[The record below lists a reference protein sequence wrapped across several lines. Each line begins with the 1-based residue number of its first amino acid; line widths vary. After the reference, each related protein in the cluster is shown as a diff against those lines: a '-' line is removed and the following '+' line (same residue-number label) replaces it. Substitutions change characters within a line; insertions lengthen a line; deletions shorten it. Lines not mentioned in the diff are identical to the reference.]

1 MKIDELAHKP
11 VGRLL
16 WQYSLPSV
24 VGMVVVSMYNVI
36 DRVIIGQQVGAAAI
50 AGLAITFP
58 VMNLATAFGTLI
70 GVGSSAR
77 ISILLGQKR
86 HEEASN
92 VLGNAL
98 ILTVLL
104 GTLYIAF
111 FAAFLD
117 EILVAFGASEAT
129 LPYAHDFMAT
139 LLPGL
144 LLMNLTWSFNNI
156 QRASGYPRRAM
167 AAMLISTGVNLVLA
181 IVFVMGLDM
190 GIRGAALATDCA
202 MFTAMVFVMWHF
214 VQRDSVVHF
223 RRGIYGLRWPVIV
236 SIISIGAAPALVNAV
251 GCLINIVLNNK
262 LKTFGGDMAIGAAG
276 LFTTYTQLIV
286 MVVIGICQGMQ
297 PIVGYNYGAGKFHR
311 MKRAYRLAVAAASV
325 LCCLGAAIGIA
336 MPRMVARIFNPDPEL
351 IAATERCL
359 QLALLAFFVVGYQI
373 VSTNFFQSIGKAG
386 KSILLSLSRQA
397 IFLIPLLLWL
407 PSQLGLNGIWLS
419 FPISDILATLV
430 TYVLMRVQFRQLS
443 RLEKCSKES

>member
-98 ILTVLL
+98 ILTLIL

-214 VQRDSVVHF
+214 LQRDSVVHF
-223 RRGIYGLRWPVIV
+223 RRGIYGLRWPVII

-251 GCLINIVLNNK
+251 GCLINILLNNE
-262 LKTFGGDMAIGAAG
+262 LKRFGGDMAIGAAG
-276 LFTTYTQLIV
+276 LFTTYTQLIC

-297 PIVGYNYGAGKFHR
+297 PIVGYNYGSGNYDR
-311 MKRAYRLAVAAASV
+311 MKRAYRYAVWAATV
-325 LCCLGAAIGIA
+325 LCVLGAAAGLA
-336 MPRMVARIFNPDPEL
+336 MPGLIARIFTPDPAL
-351 IAATERCL
+351 IAATTTCL
-359 QLALLAFFVVGYQI
+359 HLALLAFFVVGYQI
-373 VSTNFFQSIGKAG
+373 VTTNFFMSIGKAG
-386 KSILLSLSRQA
+386 KSILLSLTRQA

-407 PSQLGLNGIWLS
+407 PTWLGLDGLWLS
-419 FPISDILATLV
+419 FPASDIMATIV
-430 TYVLMRVQFRQLS
+430 TFLLIRAQFRQLS
-443 RLEKCSKES
+443 RARQRCD